1 MGICNSITQR
11 NKLKDKNYESYSLL
25 LSKNRIFTI
34 NKSLCRVA
42 IQSKKDE
49 SNGIGFFM
57 NIKNNMKCLITNYQN
72 ITQNFIDSKRNIIIQ
87 LENDKETVIK
97 LDKKKRFIKYL
108 KSPYNISI
116 IEIFNSDLLNNDVY
130 FLDYDSD
137 LDSID
142 NYDKYLNK
150 KILSLEKA
158 LNEKDFLFGE
168 ITNLSKLGFEYSI
181 DINNC
186 KNNNNHLYSGAPI
199 ILLDNQKLIG
209 INENE
214 NNNINY
220 GIFISEILKK
230 IKEDINEEKEEENEK
245 EKEEFNKI
253 NGNEKPLLE
262 KQKNESL
269 TKFNNQE
276 ILIKYLINDEK
287 KIKLFGS
294 KFIEN
299 NKKRCKII
307 INDEEKEICQYLDI
321 QENIITKDT
330 NILQIK
336 LKLFRY
342 IEDISYMFENCEN
355 LFSIENIYELN
366 TSKIKNLNNLFFGC
380 SSLSFIP
387 DISNWDTSNAINMGD
402 IFSGCSMITSL
413 PDISKWNTSRVKN
426 MSYMFSGCEL
436 LSYLPDISKW
446 DTSKVKNF
454 SYMFNWCKSLSFLP
468 EISKWDTSNIIDMSW
483 MFSECSALE
492 KIPNLSKWKTN
503 NVIDMNHMFF
513 RCSSLLSFPGICFWN
528 TNKVKDMSFRFYGCG
543 KVEKFP
549 DISNWNTDNLE
560 NTKYMFQG
568 CKNYWRIKFKLVN

>member
-87 LENDKETVIK
+87 LENVKETVIK

-220 GIFISEILKK
+220 GIFIGEILKK
-230 IKEDINEEKEEENEK
+230 IKEDINEEKKEENEK

-269 TKFNNQE
+269 TKFNKQE

-321 QENIITKDT
+321 QENIITKGT

-528 TNKVKDMSFRFYGCG
+528 TNKVKDMSFMFYGCG